1 MAGRI
6 VRILERTAYNYT
18 NTLTVGQ
25 STDIAVGDVDISGA
39 REITLLVRVHVAS
52 IVGAG
57 SSFKVYAMASAPT
70 NEDPAQDF
78 FESAPLATSA
88 AVTTSTT
95 GYLLR
100 VALPANSGAWI
111 RVFVLANQVAAGA
124 LTATL
129 SIDASLKE

>member
-6 VRILERTAYNYT
+6 VRVLERTAYSYT
-18 NTLTVGQ
+18 TLTAGQ
-25 STDIAVGDVDISGA
+25 TTDIAVGDVDISAA
-39 REITLLVRVHVAS
+39 REVTLLVRVHAAS
-52 IVGAG
+52 ITGAG
-57 SSFKVYAMASAPT
+57 SKYTVYAKAIAPT

-78 FESAPLATSA
+78 FDSTTLATSA
-88 AVTTSTT
+88 SVVTSTT
-95 GYLLR
+95 AYLLR

-111 RVFVLANQVAAGA
+111 RVFVNANQAAVGT